1 MHIHLAATPDHLD
14 TCLTLTQQ
22 LAHVAFRVDRDGT
35 LLCRALPPALRGGLM
50 VVDCEEAFP
59 AQQAESLSRE
69 VLRVCVRRSFSGI
82 VLDLPEHPCASVQP
96 LVQYLNALCIR
107 HGRRLYV
114 PPNCAED
121 APQAHVLICTAL
133 SGGTLAQ
140 YLQDACTQYGTSRIA
155 LDLQR
160 LMMEFPLPCPSGM
173 GTPLK
178 LQQLAQRRQG
188 RSIYYCDALCAR
200 YFTRR
205 QGGETH
211 FVLFDDADT
220 LQRKMALAEGLGIT
234 EGFFMWPEVRDIAAA
249 LFEKK
254 KEGEP

>member
-1 MHIHLAATPDHLD
+1 MHIYLAAAPDHLD
-14 TCLTLTQQ
+14 TCLSLTQQ

-50 VVDCEEAFP
+50 VLGCEEAFP

-82 VLDLPEHPCASVQP
+82 VMDLPDTPPPAAQTLARH
-96 LVQYLNALCIR
+96 LNALCIR
-107 HGRRLYV
+107 YGRRFYV
-114 PPNCAED
+114 PPSCTEA
-121 APQAHVLICTAL
+121 APQARVLICTAL

-140 YLQDACTQYGTSRIA
+140 YLQGACAQYGAERIA

-173 GTPLK
+173 GTPLE

-200 YFTRR
+200 YFTRQ
-205 QGGETH
+205 QGSKTR
-211 FVLFDDADT
+211 FALFDDADT
-220 LQRKMALAEGLGIT
+220 MQRKMALAEGLGIT
-234 EGFFMWPEVRDIAAA
+234 EGFFMWPEVCDITAA
-249 LFEKK
+249 LFDKK